1 MRRRLLALLVL
12 PLLLAAVM
20 LVAAQ
25 AWQAPLAAS
34 AGVAEQLVGAQSEA
48 APQSL
53 PALAMLADLGLS
65 DSTAEEPELLQG
77 AAPAAQAAEE
87 RAKLC
92 AAAGATWLFRG
103 PDEPLRPPT
112 ALPRA

>member
-1 MRRRLLALLVL
+1 
-12 PLLLAAVM
+12 M

-92 AAAGATWLFRG
+92 AAAGATWFFRG